1 MALNIIFMGTPEF
14 AVPILNSIFKSD
26 HKILQVYTQPPR
38 KKNRGQKINISQV
51 HKFSIENKIDVS
63 HPETFDDEEVKKIL
77 NLNPNVVVVV
87 AYGKIL
93 PAKLLDNSKIKF
105 INIHASLLPKWRG
118 AAPIQRA
125 LMNLDKETGVS
136 IMKILPKLDTGP
148 VMMQSKIKIDKKT
161 DFERL
166 SNTMALLSAKM
177 ILQSLDLIEKR
188 KAKFVPQD
196 ETKATYATKLEKKE
210 YLIDWNDDSEKVAA
224 KIKALYP
231 KPGSWFLFK
240 GSRIKVLKVEEVK
253 AKGNPGEII
262 KSNFTIACG
271 SNAVRLLEIQKEGKK
286 RMSIDDYLK
295 ANNLK
300 VGFNVKKKLLI
311 T

>member
-1 MALNIIFMGTPEF
+1 MGTPEF

-300 VGFNVKKKLLI
+300 VGFNVKKNF
-311 T
+311 

>member
-14 AVPILNSIFKSD
+14 AVPVLNSIFKSD

-300 VGFNVKKKLLI
+300 VGFNVKKNF
-311 T
+311 

>member
-93 PAKLLDNSKIKF
+93 PAKLLDNTKIKF

-196 ETKATYATKLEKKE
+196 ETQATYATKLDKKE

-300 VGFNVKKKLLI
+300 VGFNVKKNF
-311 T
+311 

>member
-93 PAKLLDNSKIKF
+93 PAKLLDNTKIKF

-177 ILQSLDLIEKR
+177 ILQSLDLIEKS

-196 ETKATYATKLEKKE
+196 ETKATYARKLEKKE

-300 VGFNVKKKLLI
+300 VGFNVKKNF
-311 T
+311 

>member
-14 AVPILNSIFKSD
+14 AVPVLNSIFKSD

-196 ETKATYATKLEKKE
+196 ETQATYATKLDKKE

-300 VGFNVKKKLLI
+300 VGFNVKKNF
-311 T
+311 

>member
-14 AVPILNSIFKSD
+14 AVPVLNSIFKSD

-196 ETKATYATKLEKKE
+196 ETKATYATKLDKKE

-300 VGFNVKKKLLI
+300 VGFNVKKNF
-311 T
+311 

>member
-300 VGFNVKKKLLI
+300 VGFNVKKNF
-311 T
+311 

>member
-63 HPETFDDEEVKKIL
+63 HPETFDDKEVKKIL

-93 PAKLLDNSKIKF
+93 PVKLLDNTKIKF

-188 KAKFVPQD
+188 KAKFFPQD
-196 ETKATYATKLEKKE
+196 ETKATYATKLDKKE

-253 AKGNPGEII
+253 AKGSPGEII

-300 VGFNVKKKLLI
+300 VGFNVKKNF
-311 T
+311 

>member
-63 HPETFDDEEVKKIL
+63 HPETFDDEEVKKIF
-77 NLNPNVVVVV
+77 NFNPNVVVVV

-300 VGFNVKKKLLI
+300 VGFNVKKNF
-311 T
+311 

>member
-14 AVPILNSIFKSD
+14 AVPVLNSIFKSD

-271 SNAVRLLEIQKEGKK
+271 SNAVRLLEIQKEAKK

-300 VGFNVKKKLLI
+300 VGFNVKKNF
-311 T
+311 

>member
-196 ETKATYATKLEKKE
+196 ETKATYATKLDKKE

-300 VGFNVKKKLLI
+300 VGFNVKKNF
-311 T
+311 

>member
-63 HPETFDDEEVKKIL
+63 HPETFDDKEVKKIL

-93 PAKLLDNSKIKF
+93 PVKLLDNTKIKF

-188 KAKFVPQD
+188 KAKFFPQD
-196 ETKATYATKLEKKE
+196 ETKATYATKLDKKE

-300 VGFNVKKKLLI
+300 VGFNVKKNF
-311 T
+311 

>member
-196 ETKATYATKLEKKE
+196 ETQATYATKLDKKE

-300 VGFNVKKKLLI
+300 VGFNVKKNF
-311 T
+311 

>member
-14 AVPILNSIFKSD
+14 AVPILNSIFKSN

-196 ETKATYATKLEKKE
+196 ETQATYATKLDKKE

-300 VGFNVKKKLLI
+300 VGFNVKKNF
-311 T
+311 

>member
-14 AVPILNSIFKSD
+14 AVPVLNSIFKSN

-300 VGFNVKKKLLI
+300 VGFNVKKNF
-311 T
+311 